1 MGGSRPKP
9 QKKTNK
15 KKELGPQGGEPK
27 AVLSRVG
34 LSIFGGFGWGL
45 PYEVLNLG
53 FFWFCFFW
61 VLVLALAFPLGS
73 KIFGFGP
80 RSKIQDFYPGSKKS
94 FLRILDLWSWIW
106 IYLDPRFLPWIQ
118 EKKMD
123 NLGSWTLDPYN
134 VRLEIFKSELFSG
147 LRFWS
152 QRNWGKGKN
161 KAWTSDQNILWKVF
175 VFVFFVVLSKFC
187 WKAYP
192 HPVRVA
198 AVVSAS
204 YCTNSE
210 FGWTRSR

>member
-9 QKKTNK
+9 QKTTNK

-27 AVLSRVG
+27 AVHSRGG
-34 LSIFGGFGWGL
+34 LSIFGGFGWGP

-94 FLRILDLWSWIW
+94 FLRVLDLWSWIW

-118 EKKMD
+118 EKK
-123 NLGSWTLDPYN
+123 WITLDLGPWI
-134 VRLEIFKSELFSG
+134 LTMSD
-147 LRFWS
+147 LRFSSLNSFQAWDS
-152 QRNWGKGKN
+152 EVKGTEA
-161 KAWTSDQNILWKVF
+161 KAKTKHELQTKTSSEKFSFLF
-175 VFVFFVVLSKFC
+175 FFVVLSKFC